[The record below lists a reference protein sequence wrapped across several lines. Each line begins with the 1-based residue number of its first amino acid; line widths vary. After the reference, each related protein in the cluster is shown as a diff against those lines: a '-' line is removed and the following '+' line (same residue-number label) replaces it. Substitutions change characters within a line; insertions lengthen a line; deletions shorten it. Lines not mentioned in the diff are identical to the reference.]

1 MPTSPMA
8 VAAPSPRLSHPSGQ
22 HPTLGHSALGRLHR
36 RATFAAWRLR
46 LKDQRGSQITDN
58 LGLIVIGIVAIVA
71 IGGLIA
77 GLDTTIFT
85 WLTKQLGLG

>member
-8 VAAPSPRLSHPSGQ
+8 VAAPSSRLSHPSRQ
-22 HPTLGHSALGRLHR
+22 HFALGRLLR
-36 RATFAAWRLR
+36 RGSFGPWRSR
-46 LKDQRGSQITDN
+46 FNDQRGSQITDN

-85 WLTKQLGLG
+85 WVTKQLGLG